1 MEPTPFIPASH
12 EGRRQL
18 ILRTARFEL
27 GPAAASSFMDVRNF
41 ALGGRTP
48 SELIH
53 SEEGVRQIL
62 NEIDAHAGG
71 GPL

>member
-1 MEPTPFIPASH
+1 MDPTSSIPASH
-12 EGRRQL
+12 EDRRQL
-18 ILRTARFEL
+18 ILRTVGSEL
-27 GPAAASSFMDVRNF
+27 GPTVASVFMDVRNF

-62 NEIDAHAGG
+62 KEIDAHSGG

>member
-1 MEPTPFIPASH
+1 
-12 EGRRQL
+12 
-18 ILRTARFEL
+18 
-27 GPAAASSFMDVRNF
+27 MDVRNF
-41 ALGGRTP
+41 ALGGCTP

-62 NEIDAHAGG
+62 KEIDAHAGG